1 MKDNSVTFKG
11 TKDGLV
17 ILLNEEIQFETL
29 KDNLDKKATEAR
41 KFFGNSKAIIYFKGR
56 KLSLEQEEELL
67 NIISRN
73 TDLNITFSPGGTP
86 PKTAGKSKSVQALNF
101 ISAISTEQNDT
112 MFHRGALRSGQAI
125 INNKGSIV
133 VVGDVNPGAK
143 LVASNN
149 IIVLG
154 TLKSVAHAGFGGNK
168 DSFVAVLSLSPT
180 QIRIADLITYVPRE
194 MIKKKSPS
202 MAYVEEGQ
210 IYIAP
215 LL

>member
-17 ILLNEEIQFETL
+17 ILLNEETQFEIL
-29 KDNLDKKATEAR
+29 KDTLNKKATEAR

-67 NIISRN
+67 NIISRS
-73 TDLNITFSPGGTP
+73 TDLNITFSPGGVP
-86 PKTAGKSKSVQALNF
+86 QKPGDKQKPGQSPNF
-101 ISAISTEQNDT
+101 INTVLADQQDT
-112 MFHRGALRSGQAI
+112 AFHRGALRSGQAI

-143 LVASNN
+143 LAAFNN

-154 TLKSVAHAGFGGNK
+154 TLKSVAHAGFGGNQ
-168 DSFVAVLSLSPT
+168 DAFVAVLSLSPT

-194 MIKKKSPS
+194 MIKKKTAS
-202 MAYVEEGQ
+202 MAYIEERQ